1 MYIFNQTLS
10 FANQVIGGKSLLS
23 PCHSSFPTQLFVS
36 YTVSEKLLSILDFA
50 SYLGETI
57 MFPLYHHHHL
67 LQRRGRLDPQI
78 SLQHLYFYHP
88 SFAFL
93 ICYSLI
99 FLIGLLVEANLLPS
113 DKLYISFSLTTN
125 IDLDEAPKPR

>member
-57 MFPLYHHHHL
+57 MFPLYHHHL
-67 LQRRGRLDPQI
+67 LQRRGRLDPQT
-78 SLQHLYFYHP
+78 SLQHLHFYHP
-88 SFAFL
+88 SFAYL